1 MQQSK
6 LMLSKERQRGR
17 GRERLGSSSG
27 LSCVFASTQS
37 SDEDRL
43 VHSLP

>member
-1 MQQSK
+1 MEQSK
-6 LMLSKERQRGR
+6 LMLS
-17 GRERLGSSSG
+17 RERHREGERLSSGSG